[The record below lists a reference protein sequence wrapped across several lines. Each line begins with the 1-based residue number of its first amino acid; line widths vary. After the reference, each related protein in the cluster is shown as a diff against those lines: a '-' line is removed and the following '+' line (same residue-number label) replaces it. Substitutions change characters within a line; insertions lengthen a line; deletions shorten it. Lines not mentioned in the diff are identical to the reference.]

1 MYAKKKFEL
10 YLKLR
15 HVILEILTPETMKL
29 LGRTEKKLK
38 IEMEKV
44 CLITKLIN

>member
-1 MYAKKKFEL
+1 MYAKKKLEL

-15 HVILEILTPETMKL
+15 QGMLGLLTPETMKL